1 MATDFSR
8 TLSLLRQEAGISQRK
23 AAAALGISQAL
34 LSHYENGI
42 REPGLA
48 FVTRVCDFY
57 HVSADYLLGRT
68 ASRDGSIIEA
78 AELYDASDEKGTLK
92 GSILAT
98 LQKKLVVNTTGVLF
112 ELLGKTGDREAITA
126 AGDYLGDALYQL
138 LRQLYREKAE
148 LLAESRQS
156 SRRQLDTFSLWT
168 HQIKVPISAMKLL
181 LQDRPDA
188 ASATLLCELFKVE
201 QYADMAL
208 NYARMNASSTDYV
221 LRTCDLDALLR
232 KVLRRFAPLFIEKKL
247 RLCYEPAPYSLLT
260 DEKWFSFAVE
270 QLLSNAVKYTKA
282 GSVTVAVDAEKQLL
296 TISDTG
302 VGIAPEDLPR
312 VFEQGYTGENGRA
325 HQRATGLGLY
335 LCREALTRLGHSVR
349 LESVPGQGTTAF
361 VGLEREERAYE

>member
-112 ELLGKTGDREAITA
+112 DLLGKCGDRTAITA
-126 AGDYLGDALYQL
+126 AGDYLSTALYTL
-138 LRQLYREKAE
+138 LRHFYRRGGGNEDFFA
-148 LLAESRQS
+148 
-156 SRRQLDTFSLWT
+156 T
-168 HQIKVPISAMKLL
+168 
-181 LQDRPDA
+181 DA
-188 ASATLLCELFKVE
+188 VDFDAGVVAPPNQRSPAS
-201 QYADMAL
+201 Y
-208 NYARMNASSTDYV
+208 
-221 LRTCDLDALLR
+221 LRAH
-232 KVLRRFAPLFIEKKL
+232 A
-247 RLCYEPAPYSLLT
+247 A
-260 DEKWFSFAVE
+260 AE
-270 QLLSNAVKYTKA
+270 QLPGLR
-282 GSVTVAVDAEKQLL
+282 
-296 TISDTG
+296 SDPQT
-302 VGIAPEDLPR
+302 APP
-312 VFEQGYTGENGRA
+312 
-325 HQRATGLGLY
+325 GLGQ
-335 LCREALTRLGHSVR
+335 S
-349 LESVPGQGTTAF
+349 TAQ
-361 VGLEREERAYE
+361 VVHNVDELAGKR